1 LLRRSIAGLY
11 KFSVREYKN
20 ILIFFI
26 NGMKTRIKQ
35 GDMACSQG
43 SHCISPGISQ
53 VGVGL
58 LRPNCLRD
66 NQHFPPIWA

>member
-1 LLRRSIAGLY
+1 MQRSIAGFY

-26 NGMKTRIKQ
+26 NGMKTRINH

-43 SHCISPGISQ
+43 SHYIPSGISP

-66 NQHFPPIWA
+66 NQDFPPIWA